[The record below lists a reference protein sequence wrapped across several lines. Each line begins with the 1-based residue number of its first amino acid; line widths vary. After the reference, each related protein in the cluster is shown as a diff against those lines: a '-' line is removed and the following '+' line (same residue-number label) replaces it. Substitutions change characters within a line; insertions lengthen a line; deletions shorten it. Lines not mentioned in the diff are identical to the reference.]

1 MSSWPADCEEKG
13 MRHAWFS
20 ALVLFVAAGCS
31 AETASSD
38 PASDDS
44 EVQSDATIKLT
55 SDFKMQVVGRPTAGK
70 GLRIEYALDRLPQ
83 CRGNVGGGGPGWS
96 ITGYYSEN
104 GGPAKTFD
112 PTTLSEDGK
121 DRVAKPATIALKQG
135 GDLALWFTVS
145 SRWGCQEFDSAFGNN
160 YHVDVAGAPPSAEA
174 TIVFDKSGAPR
185 QDGALKAGGKVKIRY
200 EQDRLP
206 DCRRSQ
212 GGNPQWSIGGFAQI
226 GGAEPVSFQTGRPEG
241 SDREEIDAILELP
254 RSGELA
260 LWFQVVSLGGCMK
273 YDSNGGA
280 NYKFRIE

>member
-1 MSSWPADCEEKG
+1 
-13 MRHAWFS
+13 MRLAWLS
-20 ALVLFVAAGCS
+20 ALLVITAACS
-31 AETASSD
+31 SETASSD

-55 SDFKMQVVGRPTAGK
+55 SDFETQVVGRPTAGK
-70 GLRIEYALDRLPQ
+70 GLRVEYALDRLPQ
-83 CRGNVGGGGPGWS
+83 CRGNVGGGGPGWT
-96 ITGYYSEN
+96 ITGFYSEN

-112 PTTLSEDGK
+112 PTALSDDGK

-135 GDLALWFTVS
+135 GDLAIWFEVT
-145 SRWGCQEFDSAFGNN
+145 SRFGCHEYDSAFGNN
-160 YHVDVAGAPPSAEA
+160 YHVDVSGSPPEAEA
-174 TIVFDKSGAPR
+174 TITFDKDGAPK
-185 QDGALKAGGKVKIRY
+185 QDGALKAGSKVKIRY

-226 GGAEPVSFQTGRPEG
+226 GGSEPQTFQTGRPDG
-241 SDREEIDAILELP
+241 SDREEIDAILDLP
-254 RSGELA
+254 KSGELS
-260 LWFQVVSLGGCMK
+260 LWFQVVSIGGCMK